1 MARTRDDAKAAAGNA
16 ATDIT
21 RQPTEDAGVKKTPG
35 RGRGRPKGSTK
46 SPSKPP
52 YVPTGRPRGRP
63 KGSFKKPGESK
74 AKTPKKPSAP
84 LAPGQKRGRGRPRK
98 SDVAQ
103 AQAQEDDEG
112 RAAAESEANADDA
125 EAEAGDDAADNQPGT
140 GEREPGHSRE
150 SHIFFLVDVT
160 GGARAGTKS
169 ALTPRQSPEYEVGP
183 SSSFTSPAWFSRF
196 KNIIG

>member
-1 MARTRDDAKAAAGNA
+1 MARTRDDAKAAAANA
-16 ATDIT
+16 AADIA

-35 RGRGRPKGSTK
+35 RGRGRPKGSTAK
-46 SPSKPP
+46 SPAKPP

-63 KGSFKKPGESK
+63 KGSFKKGGESK
-74 AKTPKKPSAP
+74 AKTAKKPSAP

-103 AQAQEDDEG
+103 AQAEEDDQG
-112 RAAAESEANADDA
+112 QAAAESEANADT

-140 GEREPGHSRE
+140 G
-150 SHIFFLVDVT
+150 DVT

>member
-1 MARTRDDAKAAAGNA
+1 MARTRDDAKATANDAAA
-16 ATDIT
+16 DIT
-21 RQPTEDAGVKKTPG
+21 RQPTEDAGVKKTPSG
-35 RGRGRPKGSTK
+35 RPRGRPKSANPK
-46 SPSKPP
+46 SPSKP

-63 KGSFKKPGESK
+63 KGSFKTK
-74 AKTPKKPSAP
+74 AGKEKANTPKKPSAP

-98 SDVAQ
+98 SDVAL
-103 AQAQEDDEG
+103 AQEDDQG
-112 RAAAESEANADDA
+112 QTAESEANA
-125 EAEAGDDAADNQPGT
+125 EAEAGDDAAENQSGI
-140 GEREPGHSRE
+140 G
-150 SHIFFLVDVT
+150 DVT